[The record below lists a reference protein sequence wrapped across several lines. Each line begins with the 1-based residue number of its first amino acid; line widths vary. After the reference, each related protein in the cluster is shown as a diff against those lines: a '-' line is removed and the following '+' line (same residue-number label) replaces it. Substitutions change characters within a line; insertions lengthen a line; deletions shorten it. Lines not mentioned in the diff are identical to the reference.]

1 MEEFDRAIEEF
12 GLDTEGLDSIESK
25 IQVEAKDAGINV
37 NSLHSNED
45 KSPFKP
51 FHIITNDDRD
61 QAVKER
67 IVPEAYRDAF
77 FDVEKIKNNI
87 MVQYAKSKIYRVY
100 GFAKYTELCTS
111 ILTGLRMGKL
121 PERSYIIG
129 APNGY
134 GKTSFVTECLILLRA
149 RGYRVAPYIS
159 LWELAQIR
167 VDNEHR
173 IMDPYKKFKKE
184 DENVVYYSKNSSDD
198 WYKKPQI
205 ITNGYS
211 YSEYINADCLF
222 VALSDV
228 VSKDIESH
236 ALQQLLNI
244 RGAKALPTIV
254 TISTSLDPYENDK
267 FLKEYIWD
275 EIKDYT
281 ENRQCYDR
289 VFHVSC
295 YKRKELGLDSKGVN
309 GDKNTGI
316 IT

>member
-1 MEEFDRAIEEF
+1 MEDFEKAFEDF
-12 GLDTEGLDSIESK
+12 GIDTEDIDKTNQKIIDETK
-25 IQVEAKDAGINV
+25 DTDIQVNPIQI
-37 NSLHSNED
+37 ED
-45 KSPFKP
+45 NTVKP
-51 FHIITNDDRD
+51 LYTITPDDRD

-67 IVPEAYRDAF
+67 IIPEGYRDAF
-77 FDVEKIKNNI
+77 FDIDKIKNNI
-87 MVQYAKSKIYRVY
+87 MTQYAKSKVYKVY
-100 GFAKYTELCTS
+100 GFAKYTEICNTL
-111 ILTGLRMGKL
+111 LTTIRMGRL

-149 RGYRVAPYIS
+149 RGYRAVPYIS

-184 DENVVYYSKNSSDD
+184 DENVVYYEKNQSSN
-198 WYKKPQI
+198 WLKKPQI

-222 VALSDV
+222 VAFSDV
-228 VSKDIESH
+228 ISKDIESH
-236 ALQQLLNI
+236 TLYQLLNI
-244 RGAKALPTIV
+244 RGAKGLPTIV

-275 EIKDYT
+275 EIKDSN
-281 ENRQCYDR
+281 ENRKCYDR
-289 VFHVSC
+289 VFHISC
-295 YKRKELGLDSKGVN
+295 YKRKELGLDSKGSN

-316 IT
+316 IS